1 MVKDFKHYLLL
12 KGSFIILT
20 SDEMCNLDWMGLGK
34 TQQCMDNKDAV
45 ERVKNRNGESTRKNT
60 ATWLKLIFIRVLFT
74 SIATIWTPWSLS
86 VPQLVMVEG

>member
-45 ERVKNRNGESTRKNT
+45 EAGEKS
-60 ATWLKLIFIRVLFT
+60 
-74 SIATIWTPWSLS
+74 
-86 VPQLVMVEG
+86 